1 MLKTGL
7 EDEGF
12 KQNKLDPCIFVRKNC
27 SVICYVDYCCIFS
40 KDKET
45 IDALLKNLSKTF
57 KLNDEGGLNSN
68 LGMNVRKDP
77 NGTINMSQSEN
88 INKILNSLGTC
99 DESKIHDPPENVI
112 LTRD

>member
-1 MLKTGL
+1 MFQTKYV
-7 EDEGF
+7 
-12 KQNKLDPCIFVRKNC
+12 DPCIFVRNNC
-27 SVICYVDYCCIFS
+27 SVIWYVDDFCILS

-88 INKILNSLGTC
+88 INKILNILGTC
-99 DESKIHDPPENVI
+99 DESKIHDTPENVI